1 MQDYIYSSGDRLTLT
16 FDRPTDRAGMGLAT
30 AGAKGSG
37 LYGDKRYVDALCD
50 FSEPLAYDYSGEWS
64 NDPLSPAS
72 QFLITITQ
80 STCPGCT
87 PMTGIA
93 TVKVRGCPRNRHI
106 PVAHTPLR
114 AMMSRA
120 ESREA
125 N

>member
-93 TVKVRGCPRNRHI
+93 TVKVRGFPRNATS
-106 PVAHTPLR
+106 PGTHTPAR
-114 AMMSRA
+114 
-120 ESREA
+120 
-125 N
+125 NDVTGGTP